1 MPITINGDGT
11 ITGLAV
17 GGLGNGGIVDADSLA
32 ANAVTTAKI
41 ANSAV
46 TIAKTSN
53 VSGLIP
59 ISSTTITSEVGEV
72 IFTNAFTDYRQYVVI
87 IDKIS
92 CTETNKD
99 VEFLLRN
106 SGGDITSQNYKCLT
120 SGVGSDHTFS
130 AATFFRINYNSIG
143 NNTSGSY
150 VLQDFSAVLYF
161 SGFEANRR
169 FRYHGTTSYQS
180 SDESHRG
187 QMVQGVLE
195 RSDAIVGIKF
205 KWQSGNIRAGG
216 KFSLFGVN
224 I

>member
-1 MPITINGDGT
+1 MPVTINGDGS
-11 ITGLAV
+11 IAGLAV

-59 ISSTTITSEVGEV
+59 ITSTTLTSEDTNVAL
-72 IFTNAFTDYRQYVVI
+72 TNAFTDYRQYVVI

-92 CTETNKD
+92 CTQQNKD
-99 VEFLLRN
+99 VEILLRN
-106 SGGDITSQNYKCLT
+106 SSGDITSSDYKCLT

-130 AATFFRINYNSIG
+130 GLSFFRINYNSVG
-143 NNTSGSY
+143 YDTSGSY

-169 FRYHGTTSYQS
+169 CRYHGTTSYQS
-180 SDESHRG
+180 SDNTVRG

-195 RSDAIVGIKF
+195 KSDAITAINF
-205 KWQSGNIRAGG
+205 RFQSGSIRAGG

>member
-1 MPITINGDGT
+1 MPVTINGDGS
-11 ITGLAV
+11 IAGLAV

-59 ISSTTITSEVGEV
+59 ITSTTLTSEDTNVAL
-72 IFTNAFTDYRQYVVI
+72 TNAFTDYRQYVVI

-92 CTETNKD
+92 CTQQNKD

-106 SGGDITSQNYKCLT
+106 SSGDITSSTYKHLT
-120 SGVGSDHTFS
+120 SGVSSDHTFS
-130 AATFFRINYNSIG
+130 DSHFRINYNSIG
-143 NNTSGSY
+143 YNTSGSY
-150 VLQDFSAVLYF
+150 VYQDFSAVLYF

-169 FRYHGTTSYQS
+169 CRYHGTTSYQS
-180 SDESHRG
+180 SDNTVRG

-195 RSDAIVGIKF
+195 KSDAITAINF
-205 KWQSGNIRAGG
+205 RFQSGSIRAGG